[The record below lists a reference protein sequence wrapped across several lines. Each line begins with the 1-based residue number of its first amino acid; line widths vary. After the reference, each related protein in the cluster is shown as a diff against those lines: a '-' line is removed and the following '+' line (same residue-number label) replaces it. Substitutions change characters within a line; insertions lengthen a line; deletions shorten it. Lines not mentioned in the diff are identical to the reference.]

1 MLIGDYCPRA
11 LEPIYDML
19 EAIGDLTTDTE
30 ALDDVMTKDVAAE
43 QHYEGIAAHD
53 IVREPVTE
61 LPCNVFGT
69 VDRCDGQ
76 ECEHDGNC
84 FSGCCSV
91 LASGEQKKCMPLYG
105 DNLCPIAIDP
115 VE

>member
-11 LEPIYDML
+11 LDPIYEML
-19 EAIGDLTTDTE
+19 DAEREMEMARE
-30 ALDDVMTKDVAAE
+30 ALGAMTKAALAR
-43 QHYEGIAAHD
+43 HGDKEG
-53 IVREPVTE
+53 VEGGGLVPTTE

-69 VDRCDGQ
+69 VDRCDGMA
-76 ECEHDGNC
+76 CEHDGNC

-91 LASGEQKKCMPLYG
+91 FVQGEQQRCMPLIG
-105 DNLCPIAIDP
+105 NDLCPIAIDV